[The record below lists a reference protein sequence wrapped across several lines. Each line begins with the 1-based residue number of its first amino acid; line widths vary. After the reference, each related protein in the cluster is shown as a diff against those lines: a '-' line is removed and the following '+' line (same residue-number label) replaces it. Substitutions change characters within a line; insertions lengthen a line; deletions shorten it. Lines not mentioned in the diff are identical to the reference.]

1 MSAENEPA
9 IAFSPDS
16 VSFLAGALT
25 THAFYRRHERHR
37 YRAAPTE
44 GPARMLGGIALFPR
58 REKAFDNELVSHSC
72 RLTES
77 PEIAN

>member
-9 IAFSPDS
+9 ITFNFSPDS
-16 VSFLAGALT
+16 LSFLAGALAT
-25 THAFYRRHERHR
+25 VIFYRRHERHR
-37 YRAAPTE
+37 YRA
-44 GPARMLGGIALFPR
+44 GARVCVDAGCIALFPA
-58 REKAFDNELVSHSC
+58 REKDNELVSHSC